1 MNNQHLSRSMH
12 SALRI
17 LAFGIGAGLLYPV
30 FNRQWNDLLAVTNGL
45 LIGLF
50 GSLFIIYFEFIYENP
65 LNRKM
70 KFAKKVILKSAAY
83 TIYFAIM
90 IPLVISFTRSIDENI
105 SFFTYLTEDFVDK
118 YIVTGRYYTIIFYT
132 LFLCSAVIFT
142 HQLSLKMGHGVLWN
156 FITGKYHRAR
166 EEDRIFMFLDLNRS
180 THIAEKLGE
189 IEYNKLLNMFF
200 FDITDSILNTYGE
213 IYRYV
218 GDEVVVTWPLKR
230 GLRNANCIR
239 TFFLAK
245 QAIRKEREKYLLAYG
260 LLPEFTAGYHCGNVI
275 VGEIGDVKSQIVFN
289 GDVLYTTGTIEKKCK
304 ELEVEM
310 LVSDNLIKRIT
321 LPAIYD
327 MTKAGELTTEA
338 QEKITLYTVKE
349 MELVTS

>member
-1 MNNQHLSRSMH
+1 
-12 SALRI
+12 
-17 LAFGIGAGLLYPV
+17 
-30 FNRQWNDLLAVTNGL
+30 
-45 LIGLF
+45 
-50 GSLFIIYFEFIYENP
+50 
-65 LNRKM
+65 
-70 KFAKKVILKSAAY
+70 
-83 TIYFAIM
+83 
-90 IPLVISFTRSIDENI
+90 
-105 SFFTYLTEDFVDK
+105 
-118 YIVTGRYYTIIFYT
+118 
-132 LFLCSAVIFT
+132 
-142 HQLSLKMGHGVLWN
+142 
-156 FITGKYHRAR
+156 
-166 EEDRIFMFLDLNRS
+166 MFLDLNRS